1 MESKRVAVT
10 LTNGR
15 SHLVDAPASVAPED
29 VAAVIRGEA
38 AATDVGW
45 PEGEA
50 GWLSFGNGQGW
61 VRQEQVAEI
70 MLVDTS
76 PRSPRTSIRSS
87 TEDRAPWASSASI
100 ASRSSSDRH
109 QSIDSSG

>member
-38 AATDVGW
+38 TATDVGW

-70 MLVDTS
+70 MLVDYL
-76 PRSPRTSIRSS
+76 PEEPAY
-87 TEDRAPWASSASI
+87 E
-100 ASRSSSDRH
+100 H
-109 QSIDSSG
+109 QIFD